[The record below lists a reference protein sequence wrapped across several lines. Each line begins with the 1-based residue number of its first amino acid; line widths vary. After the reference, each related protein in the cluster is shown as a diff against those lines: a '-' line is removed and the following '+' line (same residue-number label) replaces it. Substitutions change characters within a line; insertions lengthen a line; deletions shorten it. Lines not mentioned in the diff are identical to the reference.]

1 MAVEASGA
9 AAGADAR
16 PSTDG
21 DAAGFRIAPP
31 CDPAPGDVTG
41 ANADAVVHGKAKGKA
56 GRHAGFWGLALGSTG
71 VVYGDIGTSPLYAF
85 RAALTPLA
93 GRAREADVIG
103 VVSLALWAMVLVV
116 TVKYV
121 LFVMRADNKGE
132 GGVLSLMAL
141 AQRALGKRTRL
152 VFVLGLVGAALFY
165 GDSIITPAVS
175 VLGAEDGL
183 KTLPGIGPHVTDGL
197 IMGISIVILIALF
210 LVQSRGTARIGTLF
224 GPVMVVWFFVIAGM
238 GIGHIL
244 DAPRIFAAANPWY
257 GVRLLLTHG
266 YLGFLVLGS
275 VFLTVTGGE
284 ALYADMGHFG
294 RWPIQAAWLFFVLP
308 ALALNYLGQGAFVL
322 HALHEANAAGRPLG
336 DANWFY
342 LMAPDHLRLPL
353 ALLATFA
360 SVIASQAVITGAFSL
375 SQQAILLGLL
385 PRMNVRRTSEKH
397 TGQIYLPQVN
407 SLLLLGVLVL
417 VVMFRNADNLAH
429 AYGLAV
435 TGTMLVTT
443 ILAYIVAR
451 RMWGWSRLTAF
462 ALAAPLA
469 LLDLTFLSA
478 NVLKIASG
486 GWFPILMGL
495 ALFVVMSTWVRGSRI
510 LTEKT
515 RREAIPLA
523 DLMQMLTAR
532 RPHRAPGT
540 AIFLT
545 SDPDMAPVALMHNL
559 KHNKVLHDKNVILTV
574 RTAETPRV
582 SDDKRVEIF
591 PINDDFRKVVV
602 NYGFM
607 ETPNVPKAL
616 GVCRKQGLKFDI
628 MSTSFFLGR
637 RSVVPS
643 AQSGMPLWQ
652 DNIYIFLLK
661 NAANPTDFFRIPPGR
676 VVEMGAQ
683 VTV

>member
-1 MAVEASGA
+1 MAAEASGA
-9 AAGADAR
+9 VASAAPR
-16 PSTDG
+16 PTPDG
-21 DAAGFRIAPP
+21 EEPGFKLAPP
-31 CDPAPGDVTG
+31 ADSPPGDVTPS
-41 ANADAVVHGKAKGKA
+41 NAEAVLHGVGKAA
-56 GRHAGFWGLALGSTG
+56 RHPGFWALSLGSTG

-93 GRAREADVIG
+93 DRARAADVIG

-141 AQRALGKRTRL
+141 VQRTQGRRTRFVFALGL
-152 VFVLGLVGAALFY
+152 IGAALFY

-183 KTLPGIGPHVTDGL
+183 KTLPGIGPHVTDSL
-197 IMGISIVILIALF
+197 IMLISVVILFALF
-210 LVQSRGTARIGTLF
+210 LVQSRGTARIGAFF
-224 GPVMVVWFFVIAGM
+224 GPIMVVWFVVIAAM
-238 GIGHIL
+238 GVSHIL
-244 DAPRIFAAANPWY
+244 DSPAIFQAVNPWF
-257 GVRLLLTHG
+257 GLRLLITHG
-266 YLGFLVLGS
+266 YVGFLVLGS

-322 HALHEANAAGRPLG
+322 HMLQSAHAAGRPLA

-342 LMAPDHLRLPL
+342 LMAPEHLRLPL
-353 ALLATFA
+353 AVLATFA

-385 PRMNVRRTSEKH
+385 PRMNVRRTSETH

-417 VVMFRNADNLAH
+417 VVMFRTADNLAH

-443 ILAYIVAR
+443 ILAFMVAR
-451 RMWGWSRLTAF
+451 RMWGWKLWQAL

-478 NVLKIASG
+478 NVLKVASG
-486 GWFPILMGL
+486 GWFPILMGG
-495 ALFVVMSTWVRGSRI
+495 ALFLVMATWVRGSRI
-510 LTEKT
+510 LSDKT
-515 RREAIPLA
+515 RREAIPLT
-523 DLMQMLTAR
+523 DLMQMLSAR
-532 RPHRAPGT
+532 RPHRVPGT
-540 AIFLT
+540 AVFLT
-545 SDPDMAPVALMHNL
+545 SDPEMAPVALMHNL
-559 KHNKVLHDKNVILTV
+559 KHNKILHDKNVILTV

-582 SDDKRVEIF
+582 PEAKRVEIS

-602 NYGFM
+602 HYGFM